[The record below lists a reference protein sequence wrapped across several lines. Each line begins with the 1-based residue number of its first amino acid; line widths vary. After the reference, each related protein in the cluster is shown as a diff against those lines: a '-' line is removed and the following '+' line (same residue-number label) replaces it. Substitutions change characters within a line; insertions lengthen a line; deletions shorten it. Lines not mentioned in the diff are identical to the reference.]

1 MMSQEYFLCFIYL
14 IFLVHNELL
23 YSLLNV
29 FPVIKDHDV
38 CWAEFESDDGT
49 VLLCP
54 LVETVYMP
62 LVAGQTT
69 SRREL
74 TDSKNAF
81 DGGIRFR
88 FPINGSGFGP
98 GGKFF
103 GRKLAQVYGASATT
117 NDVTMATSNETS
129 RIQRSLPSERPMI
142 TIGAMSWDEEEPRAP
157 RKQVQFICQ
166 AR

>member
-1 MMSQEYFLCFIYL
+1 
-14 IFLVHNELL
+14 
-23 YSLLNV
+23 LNV
-29 FPVIKDHDV
+29 SPVIEDHDV

-54 LVETVYMP
+54 LVETVYTT
-62 LVAGQTT
+62 LVADYQ

-74 TDSKNAF
+74 TDSVNAF
-81 DGGIRFR
+81 DGGIKFR

-129 RIQRSLPSERPMI
+129 KIQESLPSGRPMI
-142 TIGAMSWDEEEPRAP
+142 TIGGPLWDEEVPRAP
-157 RKQVQFICQ
+157 RKKVQFICHGSLILGV
-166 AR
+166 

>member
-1 MMSQEYFLCFIYL
+1 MSQDFFFFYIY
-14 IFLVHNELL
+14 ISLVYNELL

-29 FPVIKDHDV
+29 SPVIKDHHI

-54 LVETVYMP
+54 LVETVYMS

-88 FPINGSGFGP
+88 FPIKGSGFGP

-117 NDVTMATSNETS
+117 NDVTMATTNETS
-129 RIQRSLPSERPMI
+129 RIQRSLPSGRPMI
-142 TIGAMSWDEEEPRAP
+142 TIGALLWDEEEPQAP